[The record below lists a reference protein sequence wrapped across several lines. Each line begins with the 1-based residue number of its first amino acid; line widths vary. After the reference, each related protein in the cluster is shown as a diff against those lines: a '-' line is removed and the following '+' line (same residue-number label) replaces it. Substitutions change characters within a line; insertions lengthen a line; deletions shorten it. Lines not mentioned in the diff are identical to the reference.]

1 MIRGEGRSGRSNIGN
16 AGPRLRE
23 VGRQG
28 SDDREHQRLSPSRQ
42 GLNNDPARHLAATGA
57 GQVYDEIPEDAFS
70 PEADEAAARI
80 AALLAIPATILRFP
94 GGRGDA

>member
-42 GLNNDPARHLAATGA
+42 GLNNDPDRRLVATGV
-57 GQVYDEIPEDAFS
+57 GQFCDGIPEDAFS
-70 PEADEAAARI
+70 PEADEAAARV
-80 AALLAIPATILRFP
+80 AALLATPATILSVP
-94 GGRGDA
+94 GGRGDV